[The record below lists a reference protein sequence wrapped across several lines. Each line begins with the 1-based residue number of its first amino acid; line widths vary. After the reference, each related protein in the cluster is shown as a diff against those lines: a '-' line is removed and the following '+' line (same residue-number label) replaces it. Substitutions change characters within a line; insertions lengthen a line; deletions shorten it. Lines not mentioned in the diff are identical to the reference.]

1 MSNAQILAELTRVKA
16 VFQLRAITAVL
27 GVPAKGMEATTAG
40 ETGTGSTEGDSPVP
54 QGIRPETGLHIQ
66 PNRLPEG
73 VR

>member
-1 MSNAQILAELTRVKA
+1 MSNAQIIAELTRVKA
-16 VFQLRAITAVL
+16 MFQLRAIAAAL
-27 GVPAKGMEATTAG
+27 GLPAKGMEAAAAG

-66 PNRLPEG
+66 HKRLPEG